1 MRKYWVP
8 VLMATAM
15 ISANAFAGH
24 DWDDDERCDRRQR
37 VERIV
42 ERDVYEEPQ
51 VVYRER
57 RIVYR
62 EPRVIYREAPVVY
75 RQAPTVYR
83 ERVEY
88 RDRPDYS
95 PPEPYYD
102 ERQGSYRRYDEPRRD
117 RVVGQAVG
125 AVAGGLIGNQIGRG
139 SGRVAATAV
148 GAVVGGI
155 LGGQIADYG
164 Y

>member
-1 MRKYWVP
+1 MVKHWIP
-8 VLMATAM
+8 VLVATTV
-15 ISANAFAGH
+15 ISTNAFANH
-24 DWDDDERCDRRQR
+24 DWDDDEDCDRRAR

-42 ERDVYEEPQ
+42 ERDVYDEPP

-62 EPRVIYREAPVVY
+62 EPRVIYREPPA
-75 RQAPTVYR
+75 VYR
-83 ERVEY
+83 ERIEY
-88 RDRPDYS
+88 RGRADHYT
-95 PPEPYYD
+95 PEPYYE
-102 ERQGSYRRYDEPRRD
+102 ERRDSYRRYDDQRRD

-125 AVAGGLIGNQIGRG
+125 AVAGGLIGSQIGRG

-155 LGGQIADYG
+155 LGGQVADYG

>member
-1 MRKYWVP
+1 MVKHWIP
-8 VLMATAM
+8 VLIATTV
-15 ISANAFAGH
+15 ISTNALAGH
-24 DWDDDERCDRRQR
+24 DWDDDEDCDRRHR

-42 ERDVYEEPQ
+42 ERDVYEEPP

-62 EPRVIYREAPVVY
+62 EPRVIYREPPAVY
-75 RQAPTVYR
+75 REPPVVYR

-88 RDRPDYS
+88 RGRTDRY
-95 PPEPYYD
+95 PPEPYYE
-102 ERQGSYRRYDEPRRD
+102 ERSDSYRRYDDQRRD

-155 LGGQIADYG
+155 IGGQVADYG